1 MPVDYQQIRKQ
12 ILEKG
17 PNALRRQEILE
28 KKIEEAYGRL
38 LEYAHELQSLQELV
52 ETASKVNPD
61 LRCAEPG
68 SQPLTQT
75 FPTPVDEC
83 PSVILAAD
91 GSQINPDRHNQIEFG
106 VINAG
111 AIRFEP
117 GQPPREIVDS
127 RLLLG
132 DELQLESGPLTEE
145 YVALLRDLSERTLL
159 ADLAEEEKSLPVV
172 TLTDGQ
178 LELFHRG
185 EESQAYD
192 KRFNEYLDALR
203 RLCEIKAVTAGYVD
217 RPKGDL
223 VVRLLELTMVS
234 QTELDK
240 VNSLRP
246 LRWVTDARLFERIL
260 EPGERSTVFKI
271 HSKYS
276 TKFAGSLALHFFYVN
291 VGDGRRSHLARV
303 EIPAWVAED
312 DVLLCR
318 LHAALV
324 AQASPLGS
332 RPFPYAI
339 HRAHEIAVVRQEE
352 KQQINDMIAQEYY
365 RLGLDPGDRS
375 NKQIAKDNSGKR
387 TRYP

>member
-12 ILEKG
+12 ILDKG

-38 LEYAHELQSLQELV
+38 LEYAHELETLRVLV
-52 ETASKVNPD
+52 DTAQNLNPD
-61 LRCAEPG
+61 LRCAVPG

-75 FPTPVDEC
+75 FPAALDDC

-106 VINAG
+106 VINTG

-117 GQPPREIVDS
+117 GQPPREIVES

-159 ADLAEEEKSLPVV
+159 ADKAEAESLPVV

-185 EESQAYD
+185 EESQAYEE
-192 KRFNEYLDALR
+192 RFQEYLEALR
-203 RLCEIKAVTAGYVD
+203 RLNEIKAVTAGYVD

-234 QTELDK
+234 RSELEE
-240 VNSLRP
+240 VHRLRP
-246 LRWVTDARLFERIL
+246 LRWVPDARLFERIL

-271 HSKYS
+271 QSRYS
-276 TKFAGSLALHFFYVN
+276 AKFPGRLALHFFYVN
-291 VGDGRRSHLARV
+291 VGDRRRSHLARV
-303 EIPAWVAED
+303 EIPAWVAEND
-312 DVLLCR
+312 ELLCR
-318 LHAALV
+318 LHAALI
-324 AQASPLGS
+324 AQASPLGN
-332 RPFPYAI
+332 RPYPYAI
-339 HRAHEIAVVRQEE
+339 HRAHEVAVVHQEE
-352 KQQINDMIAQEYY
+352 KQQINDMIAQEYR
-365 RLGLDPGDRS
+365 RLGLEPGDRS

>member
-1 MPVDYQQIRKQ
+1 MPVDYQQIRRQ

-17 PNALRRQEILE
+17 PGALRRQEDLK
-28 KKIEEAYGRL
+28 KKIEEAYARL
-38 LEYAHELQSLQELV
+38 LEYAHELEKLRVLV
-52 ETASKVNPD
+52 DTAENLNPD
-61 LRCAEPG
+61 LRCAVPG
-68 SQPLTQT
+68 VQALTQT
-75 FPTPVDEC
+75 FPAPVDDC
-83 PSVILAAD
+83 RSVILAAD

-106 VINAG
+106 VINTG

-117 GQPPREIVDS
+117 GLPPREIVES

-145 YVALLRDLSERTLL
+145 YVALLRDLSERMLL
-159 ADLAEEEKSLPVV
+159 ADVAEKETLPVV

-185 EESQAYD
+185 EESQAYEE
-192 KRFNEYLDALR
+192 RFQEYLNALR
-203 RLCEIKAVTAGYVD
+203 RLNEIQAVTAGYVD

-234 QTELDK
+234 RSELEK
-240 VNSLRP
+240 VHHLRP

-271 HSKYS
+271 QSKYS
-276 TKFAGSLALHFFYVN
+276 AKFPGALALHFFYLN
-291 VGDGRRSHLARV
+291 VGDRQRSHLARV
-303 EIPAWVAED
+303 EIPAWVAEGD
-312 DVLLCR
+312 QLLCR
-318 LHAALV
+318 LHAALMT
-324 AQASPLGS
+324 QANPLGN
-332 RPFPYAI
+332 RPYPYAI
-339 HRAHEIAVVRQEE
+339 HRAHEIAVVHQEE
-352 KQQINDMIAQEYY
+352 KQQINDMIAQEYL

-375 NKQIAKDNSGKR
+375 NKQIAKDHSGKR

>member
-12 ILEKG
+12 ILDKG

-38 LEYAHELQSLQELV
+38 LEYAHELETLRVLV
-52 ETASKVNPD
+52 DTAQNLNPD
-61 LRCAEPG
+61 LRCAVPG

-75 FPTPVDEC
+75 FPAALDDC

-91 GSQINPDRHNQIEFG
+91 GSQINPDRHNRIEFG
-106 VINAG
+106 VINTG

-117 GQPPREIVDS
+117 GQPPREIVES

-159 ADLAEEEKSLPVV
+159 ADKAEAESLPVV

-185 EESQAYD
+185 EESQAYEE
-192 KRFNEYLDALR
+192 RFQEYLEALR
-203 RLCEIKAVTAGYVD
+203 RLNEIKAVTAGYVD

-234 QTELDK
+234 RSELEE
-240 VNSLRP
+240 VHRLRP
-246 LRWVTDARLFERIL
+246 LRWVPDARLFERIL

-271 HSKYS
+271 QSRYS
-276 TKFAGSLALHFFYVN
+276 AKFPGRLALHFFYVN
-291 VGDGRRSHLARV
+291 VGDRRRSHLARV
-303 EIPAWVAED
+303 EIPAWVAEND
-312 DVLLCR
+312 ELLCR
-318 LHAALV
+318 LHAALI
-324 AQASPLGS
+324 AQASPLGN
-332 RPFPYAI
+332 RPYPYAI
-339 HRAHEIAVVRQEE
+339 HRAHEIAVVHQEE
-352 KQQINDMIAQEYY
+352 KQQINDMIAQEYL
-365 RLGLDPGDRS
+365 RLGMDPGDRS
-375 NKQIAKDNSGKR
+375 NKQIAKDHSGKR